1 MSDIYVFSSNEEDN
15 DYSTMGLVGALE
27 PTTVTFRETLN
38 GESVVTME
46 HPLDEFGAYLHLVEG
61 NILVVPVPVRTTP
74 EIQNGSCVT
83 TVWKYKV
90 KPLAQLTSKNQ
101 RTLYKKK
108 TGSGSK
114 KVLNAGDIVTVV
126 QKSENSDERWK
137 VKSDYGEGWINA
149 GADGPDGFDFVS
161 EHIIADNSNAIEEIQ
176 SPWTVTPQYF
186 RIQTVKKSMEAYEVE
201 ARHISYD
208 LLYNLSIYESEASV
222 KLQTVLDGILN
233 GCICSHEF
241 KAYTNVDNEQAGIF
255 YRLRNP
261 IDAFLNEDDGVCSKY
276 DVCLIRDNYSLY
288 FLHDPGM
295 NRGVRIQYGK
305 NMTGINFESSTDEIV
320 TRIVPIGET
329 KDGQNLYLSDDK
341 KYIDY
346 EDYKAHA
353 ENGASLK
360 SYDYPT
366 PHVYEL
372 KCDNCKVGDK
382 DEKGGKITEAIAR
395 ERMTAQAYKMFEDG
409 CCEPKV
415 SMSVEFVN
423 LGDTEEY
430 KDFKDLENCFLA
442 DYIIV
447 QHPDL
452 NIDVTARIVE
462 IEWDCILDRMN
473 AVTIGQVG
481 ATLANT
487 GITSWQIPS
496 GISGSKI
503 ASGTIGGSALK
514 TDIISTIHIQADT
527 ISTEILQAACVTAEK
542 IAAGAITADHIQAGT
557 LDAVVIEAVTAK
569 IKTIVAESINT
580 DELAAELARINVL
593 IAGSAT
599 FDKATIKHL
608 VAEAMNLEYGVAGQ
622 VFIKNLAVEYAQMV
636 GATIGNLCIKA
647 SDGNYYTID
656 VDENGNVS
664 ATKTTVSSGEIS
676 AGQTSGGRVILETN
690 ITAANL
696 NTSNLLATYALINK
710 IDAARIDVAELFAQK
725 AFIDALYTSKIYGG
739 KSIEMIAGQ
748 VDTAMA
754 TSDVEFYLSE
764 SATELKGGSWQ
775 TVAPE
780 WVDSRYMWMRVKTS
794 LKDGTESTSNPT
806 CIAGATGPQGTTG
819 PQGVSI
825 TAVTEQYYLSSSK
838 TTQTGGQWQTTQ
850 PVWSDGKYIWTR
862 VRIDYSDGTSSYT
875 EPYCD
880 ATWEV
885 VNEAAIY
892 SGDEPPEAPI
902 AAGKIWIDTGV
913 TPTVIRRWQGVTLD
927 TLDSFFTVTNGSG
940 TSGWTISNNSGDG
953 IDLVPGNI
961 GVNST
966 TATVTLKAV
975 RDLSSVVISGAYYTE
990 TKYDKLTLTVAGT
1003 TVLNAVSGTSAAAQR
1018 YAGALAQGDEIVL
1031 KYVKDSN
1038 QSAENEASTLF
1049 TITSGGW
1056 DTVSDLEEINDISNR
1071 LIAQQAEAQ
1080 KAIDQLAT
1088 AISIDTSGAHFYKP
1102 GYRDRSEVRID
1113 QDSVDIVVGGN
1124 VNSSF
1129 IAGGLILGNYML
1141 WHPEASGGLAFNL
1154 M

>member
-108 TGSGSK
+108 TGSGAK

-126 QKSENSDERWK
+126 QKSEKTDERWK

-233 GCICSHEF
+233 GCICGHEF

-276 DVCLIRDNYSLY
+276 NVCLIRDNYSLY

-353 ENGASLK
+353 ENGTSLK

-503 ASGTIGGSALK
+503 ANGTIGGSALK
-514 TDIISTIHIQADT
+514 TDIISTIHMQADT
-527 ISTEILQAACVTAEK
+527 INTEILKAGCVTAEK

-569 IKTIVAESINT
+569 IKTIVAESIDT

-599 FDKATIKHL
+599 FDKATIQHL

-647 SDGNYYTID
+647 SDGNYYSID

-696 NTSNLLATYALINK
+696 NTSNLLATYALINR
-710 IDAARIDVAELFAQK
+710 IDAARIDVAELFAQR
-725 AFIDALYTSKIYGG
+725 AFVDALYTSKIYGN
-739 KSIEMIAGQ
+739 KSIEMIVGQ
-748 VDTAMA
+748 VEQNAEDIANLDSLDIYTGDNPPA
-754 TSDVEFYLSE
+754 
-764 SATELKGGSWQ
+764 
-775 TVAPE
+775 AP
-780 WVDSRYMWMRVKTS
+780 
-794 LKDGTESTSNPT
+794 L
-806 CIAGATGPQGTTG
+806 
-819 PQGVSI
+819 
-825 TAVTEQYYLSSSK
+825 
-838 TTQTGGQWQTTQ
+838 
-850 PVWSDGKYIWTR
+850 
-862 VRIDYSDGTSSYT
+862 
-875 EPYCD
+875 
-880 ATWEV
+880 
-885 VNEAAIY
+885 
-892 SGDEPPEAPI
+892 
-902 AAGKIWIDTGV
+902 AAGKLWIDTGV
-913 TPTVIRRWQGVTLD
+913 TPTVIRRWRGLD
-927 TLDSFFTVTNGSG
+927 VSTDREYSIAGSAFSLSTIDAYFTISNGSG
-940 TSGWTISNNSGDG
+940 TSGWTLASNSSAGVN
-953 IDLVPGNI
+953 LAPGNI
-961 GVNST
+961 GVNNS
-966 TATVTLKAV
+966 TATITLKAV
-975 RDLSSVVISGAYYTE
+975 RDLSSVTITGAYYTE
-990 TKYDKLTLTVAGT
+990 AKFDKITLTVAGT
-1003 TVLNAVSGTSAAAQR
+1003 TVLNAVSGTSASAQR
-1018 YAGALAQGDEIVL
+1018 FSGSIASGKEIVL
-1031 KYVKDSN
+1031 KYVKDVSN
-1038 QSAENEASTLF
+1038 SATNEANTLF
-1049 TITSGGW
+1049 TITSSDTVPAGYTASGW
-1056 DTVSDLEEINDISNR
+1056 DTISDTQEIEKILSQVEQTAES
-1071 LIAQQAEAQ
+1071 AQDAASSAQNTAASAQDAAESA
-1080 KAIDQLAT
+1080 KST
-1088 AISIDTSGAHFYKP
+1088 ADSALPRVEFQ
-1102 GYRDRSEVRID
+1102 RVVRID
-1113 QDSVDIVVGGN
+1113 DEGLHVGDNQSNGEVLVDSNSVNVVFNGQKYSKFSGN
-1124 VNSSF
+1124 YVQFGNYQLRRSSD
-1129 IAGGLILGNYML
+1129 GGLVFK
-1141 WHPEASGGLAFNL
+1141 LA
-1154 M
+1154 